1 MKKILIGVSVIL
13 GMTSCSKEELMPTE
27 HNSYVNVSTHHQTQM
42 IAYAVNIATIPGIQS
57 INSEYD
63 FYAMSGGKRICCNV
77 HTSDFHGNVSV
88 DLTSIG
94 YMDLVDGFFVEVDGM
109 TYELAIHEIY

>member
-13 GMTSCSKEELMPTE
+13 GMTSCSKEELIPTE

-63 FYAMSGGKRICCNV
+63 FYAMSGGKRICCNA

-109 TYELAIHEIY
+109 TYKLDIHEIY

>member
-1 MKKILIGVSVIL
+1 MKKTLIGVSVIL
-13 GMTSCSKEELMPTE
+13 GMTSCSKEELIPTE